1 MTGFSMK
8 RLALLLP
15 LAVAACGDDVR
26 AKLERCKDDIRAELT
41 ALLEKTKHDA
51 AESLKALDP
60 ATSTDHPQARETVE
74 AASKFSNDM
83 IKAMPDMLAAM
94 AVPLMEAQLEA
105 LEPTPAGLSRCQE
118 LLAQAR
124 PK

>member
-1 MTGFSMK
+1 MK
-8 RLALLLP
+8 GLMLLLP
-15 LAVAACGDDVR
+15 LAVAGCGDDVQ
-26 AKLERCKDDIRAELT
+26 AKLDRCKDDIRAELT

-51 AESLKALDP
+51 AESLKALEP
-60 ATSTDHPQARETVE
+60 ATPTDHPQAREAVE
-74 AASKFSNDM
+74 AASKLSDDM

-105 LEPTPAGLSRCQE
+105 LEPTPAGLSKCQE
-118 LLAQAR
+118 LLAQSR